1 MNMLNFAQVIYN
13 NKIYYALPSM
23 VGNLEHVVDKLLQY
37 KKDNILVCYKFND
50 TMLFSDTVTL
60 DGAYLEIIGMTKD
73 ERDKKLEE
81 LRDKE
86 SEE

>member
-13 NKIYYALPSM
+13 NKIYYALPPM
-23 VGNLEHVVDKLLQY
+23 TGNLEYVVDKLLQY
-37 KKDNILVCYKFND
+37 KKDNIQVCYKFNNK
-50 TMLFSDTVTL
+50 MLFSDIVTI
-60 DGAYLEIIGMTKD
+60 DNAYIEVTGMTKS
-73 ERDKKLEE
+73 ERDKKLKE